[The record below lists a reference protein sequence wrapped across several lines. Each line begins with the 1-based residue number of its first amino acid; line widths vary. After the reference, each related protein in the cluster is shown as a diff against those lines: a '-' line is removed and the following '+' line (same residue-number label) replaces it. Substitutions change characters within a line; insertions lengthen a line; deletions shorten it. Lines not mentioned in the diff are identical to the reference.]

1 MKQHGANESGAWP
14 VLPGIDIP
22 LGLSHVGN
30 NQPFYF
36 QLLERFRASQR
47 TTISEFQRE
56 CQQNLQLEARRRVH
70 SLRGVA
76 ANIGALDIQK
86 AAGDLEMYLK
96 NNGSYDLRHPDLQ
109 RFLKAME
116 AALNLTLDGLDR
128 HYEASKVAPP
138 PAVDNTLAAQTAL
151 TELRTMLQ
159 EDRADAVYFFD
170 NSRTHLATLFDD
182 ATLTRVA
189 SQIRQFDFMGAL
201 RLLRAE

>member
-1 MKQHGANESGAWP
+1 MKQHGINEGSALP

-47 TTISEFQRE
+47 SAISEFQRE
-56 CQQNLQLEARRRVH
+56 CQENLQQEARRRVH

-86 AAGDLEMYLK
+86 TAGDLEMYLK

-109 RFLKAME
+109 RHLKALE
-116 AALNLTLDGLDR
+116 AALKQTLDGLDK
-128 HYEASKVAPP
+128 HHEATKVVPL
-138 PAVDNTLAAQTAL
+138 DSDKQQAAQSAL
-151 TELRTMLQ
+151 QELRTMLQ

-170 NSRTHLATLFDD
+170 NARTSLATVFDD

-189 SQIRQFDFMGAL
+189 SLIRQFDFLSAL
-201 RLLRAE
+201 RLLRVD

>member
-1 MKQHGANESGAWP
+1 MKQNGINEGGALP

-47 TTISEFQRE
+47 STISEFQRE
-56 CQQNLQLEARRRVH
+56 CQQNLQQEARRRVH

-86 AAGDLEMYLK
+86 TAGDLEMYLK

-109 RFLKAME
+109 RHLKALE
-116 AALNLTLDGLDR
+116 AALSQTLDGLDR
-128 HYEASKVAPP
+128 HHEATKVIPL
-138 PAVDNTLAAQTAL
+138 DNDKQQAAQSTL
-151 TELRTMLQ
+151 QELRTMLQ

-170 NSRTHLATLFDD
+170 NARASLATMFDD

-189 SQIRQFDFMGAL
+189 SLIRQFDFMAAL
-201 RLLRAE
+201 RLLRAD